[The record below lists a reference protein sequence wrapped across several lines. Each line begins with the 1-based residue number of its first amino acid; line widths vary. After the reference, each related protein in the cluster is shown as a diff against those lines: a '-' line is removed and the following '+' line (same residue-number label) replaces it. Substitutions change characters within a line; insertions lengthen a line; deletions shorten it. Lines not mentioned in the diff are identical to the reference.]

1 MCQSNP
7 IPQMDTIRRPLN
19 IPIRPPR
26 QSIQR
31 RKPRPESTGSLE
43 SLPLK
48 LHPKLP
54 YFILDLNE
62 MIQTHAP
69 SLRPHFLPL
78 RERVDSGQS

>member
-1 MCQSNP
+1 MS
-7 IPQMDTIRRPLN
+7 
-19 IPIRPPR
+19 
-26 QSIQR
+26 
-31 RKPRPESTGSLE
+31 GSLE

-62 MIQTHAP
+62 MIQAHAP